1 MTGHL
6 KQNENESN
14 GQVLY
19 LQARHSIPR
28 HTDGRTSKTI
38 DQIFNVA
45 YKPRTDTQFLV
56 IEVIN
61 GT

>member
-45 YKPRTDTQFLV
+45 YKPRTDTQ
-56 IEVIN
+56 ISCD
-61 GT
+61 